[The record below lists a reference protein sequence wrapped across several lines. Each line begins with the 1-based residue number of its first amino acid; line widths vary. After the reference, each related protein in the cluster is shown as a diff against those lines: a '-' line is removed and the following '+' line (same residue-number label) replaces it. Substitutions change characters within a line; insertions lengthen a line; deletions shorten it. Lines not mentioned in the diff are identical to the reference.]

1 MQTQKNTTI
10 RSMTTVTKGPLPLAG
25 HWLQSI
31 YTQSLLDKH
40 YPRAQPKPLQQQKG
54 PLQVPD
60 FKVYLRPF
68 RCQIFTRYTP
78 SKHSCQNT
86 CKNKIFKAWCK
97 GTSSLFCQELC
108 SEIQGLCLA
117 FGIVTKE
124 LSHEILMV
132 LTHGIGNAHPKF
144 LLAVFLATNVTLLC
158 GTSQKKEEVQS
169 NPKRTRNFGK
179 APLVQRHSWHW
190 NLFSRL
196 VGWSSSRLLSSW
208 KLVTLSLGCWFA
220 GRRGSCCKLEA
231 FILSILIEFLQVVHK
246 FRDLLAFEVRELLQQ
261 CLQLVLAACQGF
273 PKGNTKWLVLCLCH
287 VLFNSEGSTTT
298 LRPFASP
305 KNTEMKPKHLY
316 GKQLLWSVSAQSPA
330 YPKQISQL

>member
-1 MQTQKNTTI
+1 
-10 RSMTTVTKGPLPLAG
+10 MTTVTKGPLPLAG

-132 LTHGIGNAHPKF
+132 LIHGIGNAHPKF

-158 GTSQKKEEVQS
+158 GTSQKKRRGAKQS
-169 NPKRTRNFGK
+169 K
-179 APLVQRHSWHW
+179 AAAAALVH
-190 NLFSRL
+190 
-196 VGWSSSRLLSSW
+196 GSSSSSLAPAARNHCSW
-208 KLVTLSLGCWFA
+208 KLATHTELWEGPARLETLVTLEPLQPLGGMEQQQAAEQLKAGHTQPWMLVCWEK
-220 GRRGSCCKLEA
+220 RKLLQTRGFHPEYSYWVLASGAQIHRSSGLWSQRASSAMSPACTCCLPRV
-231 FILSILIEFLQVVHK
+231 SQGQYQVVG
-246 FRDLLAFEVRELLQQ
+246 
-261 CLQLVLAACQGF
+261 LVL
-273 PKGNTKWLVLCLCH
+273 
-287 VLFNSEGSTTT
+287 
-298 LRPFASP
+298 
-305 KNTEMKPKHLY
+305 
-316 GKQLLWSVSAQSPA
+316 VSCFF
-330 YPKQISQL
+330 

>member
-1 MQTQKNTTI
+1 
-10 RSMTTVTKGPLPLAG
+10 MTTVTKGPLPLAG

-54 PLQVPD
+54 PLQVPG

-132 LTHGIGNAHPKF
+132 LIHGIGNAHPKF

-169 NPKRTRNFGK
+169 NPKR
-179 APLVQRHSWHW
+179 
-190 NLFSRL
+190 
-196 VGWSSSRLLSSW
+196 
-208 KLVTLSLGCWFA
+208 
-220 GRRGSCCKLEA
+220 
-231 FILSILIEFLQVVHK
+231 
-246 FRDLLAFEVRELLQQ
+246 
-261 CLQLVLAACQGF
+261 LQLHWCMAPHLPV
-273 PKGNTKWLVLCLCH
+273 W
-287 VLFNSEGSTTT
+287 
-298 LRPFASP
+298 RPQ
-305 KNTEMKPKHLY
+305 L
-316 GKQLLWSVSAQSPA
+316 GKQATWPLLMLAWSHQQVFSS
-330 YPKQISQL
+330 LCFLW